1 MILLR
6 SLLFQIAF
14 LSWTTLVALYS
25 LVPLGLG
32 NRAHIFSIGGVW
44 SRGIDCILRLVTG
57 IRIRIEGT
65 EHIPAGPA
73 MIAAK
78 HQSLW
83 DTAVVLRLFRGP
95 AIVMKQELLSIPIYG
110 ALCRAQGMIA
120 VDRDGGAKA
129 LKQMLKDARA
139 AAAEG
144 RKLIIFPQGTRTLP
158 GESAPYQPGVAAL
171 YRDLKIPVVPVALN
185 SGFFWPKRG
194 LRRRPGTIVLRFL
207 PAIPPG
213 LDRDTFMKE
222 LETRIESANA
232 ALEAETRAALPAGG

>member
-1 MILLR
+1 MLLLR
-6 SLLFQIAF
+6 SILFQIAF
-14 LSWTTLVALYS
+14 LLWSTLVALYG
-25 LVPLGLG
+25 LVPLALQ
-32 NRAHIFSIGGVW
+32 NRQHLFSIGGIW
-44 SRGIDCILRLVTG
+44 SDGINLLLRAICNIHV
-57 IRIRIEGT
+57 RIEGQ
-65 EHIPAGPA
+65 EHIPDGPA

-83 DTAVVLRLFRGP
+83 DTAIVLRLFRGP

-120 VDRDGGAKA
+120 VDRAGGSKA

-139 AAAEG
+139 AAEAG
-144 RKLIIFPQGTRTLP
+144 RKILIFPQGTRTLP
-158 GESAPYQPGVAAL
+158 GEAAPYQPGVVAL
-171 YRDLKIPVVPVALN
+171 YRDLKLPVVPVALN

-207 PAIPPG
+207 PAIPAG
-213 LDRDTFMKE
+213 LDRETFMAE

-232 ALEAETRAALPAGG
+232 ALEAETRAALS

>member
-1 MILLR
+1 MLLLR
-6 SLLFQIAF
+6 SITFQIVF
-14 LSWTTLVALYS
+14 LSWSTLIALYG
-25 LVPLGLG
+25 LIPLAFR
-32 NRAHIFSIGGVW
+32 NRQHLFSIGAFW
-44 SRGIDCILRLVTG
+44 ADSINWLLRV
-57 IRIRIEGT
+57 ICNIHVRIEGT

-83 DTAVVLRLFRGP
+83 DTAIVLRLFRGP
-95 AIVMKQELLSIPIYG
+95 AIVMKQELLRVPIYG

-139 AAAEG
+139 AAQDG
-144 RKLIIFPQGTRTLP
+144 RKILIFPQGTRTLP
-158 GESAPYQPGVAAL
+158 GEAAPYQPGVVAL
-171 YRDLKIPVVPVALN
+171 YRDLKLPVVPVALN

-194 LRRRPGTIVLRFL
+194 VLRRPGTIVLRFL
-207 PAIPPG
+207 PAIPAG
-213 LDRDTFMKE
+213 LDRDTFMQE

-232 ALEAETRAALPAGG
+232 ALEAETRTVL

>member
-1 MILLR
+1 VILLR
-6 SLLFQIAF
+6 SIVFQIAF
-14 LSWTTLVALYS
+14 LLWSTLVALYG
-25 LVPLGLG
+25 LIPLALN
-32 NRAHIFSIGGVW
+32 NRQHLFSIGGVW
-44 SRGIDCILRLVTG
+44 SDGINLLLRLICN
-57 IRIRIEGT
+57 IRIRIEGQ

-83 DTAVVLRLFRGP
+83 DTAIVLRLFRGP
-95 AIVMKQELLSIPIYG
+95 AIVMKQELLRIPIYG

-139 AAAEG
+139 AAADG
-144 RKLIIFPQGTRTLP
+144 RKILIFPQGTRTLP
-158 GESAPYQPGVAAL
+158 GEAAPYQPGVVAL
-171 YRDLKIPVVPVALN
+171 YRDLKLPVVPVALN

-194 LRRRPGTIVLRFL
+194 VLRKPGTIVLRFL
-207 PAIPPG
+207 PPIPAG

-232 ALEAETRAALPAGG
+232 ALEAETRAVLA

>member
-1 MILLR
+1 MTGLR

-14 LSWTTLVALYS
+14 LSWSTLVALYA
-25 LVPLGLG
+25 LIPLGLG
-32 NRAHIFSIGGVW
+32 RRAHIVSIGAVW
-44 SRGIDCILRLVTG
+44 SDGINWLLRTICDIQV
-57 IRIRIEGT
+57 RIEGQ

-83 DTAVVLRLFRGP
+83 DTAIVLRLFRAP
-95 AIVMKQELLSIPIYG
+95 AIVMKQELLNIPIYG
-110 ALCRAQGMIA
+110 SLCLAQGMIA

-139 AAAEG
+139 AVAAD
-144 RKLIIFPQGTRTLP
+144 RKILIFPQGTRTLP
-158 GESAPYQPGVAAL
+158 GEHVPYQPGVAAL

-194 LRRRPGTIVLRFL
+194 LLRRPGTIVLRFL
-207 PAIPPG
+207 PAIPAG

-232 ALEAETRAALPAGG
+232 VLEAETKAALQ

>member
-1 MILLR
+1 MTGLR

-14 LSWTTLVALYS
+14 LSWSTLVALYA
-25 LVPLGLG
+25 LIPLGLG
-32 NRAHIFSIGGVW
+32 RRAHIVSIGAVW
-44 SRGIDCILRLVTG
+44 SDGINWLLRV
-57 IRIRIEGT
+57 ICDIQVRIEGQ

-83 DTAVVLRLFRGP
+83 DTAIVLRLFRAP
-95 AIVMKQELLSIPIYG
+95 AIVMKQELLNIPIYG
-110 ALCRAQGMIA
+110 SLCLAQGMIA

-139 AAAEG
+139 AVADG
-144 RKLIIFPQGTRTLP
+144 RKILIFPQGTRTLP
-158 GESAPYQPGVAAL
+158 GEHVPYQPGVAAL

-194 LRRRPGTIVLRFL
+194 LRRQPGTIVLRFL
-207 PAIPPG
+207 PPIAAG
-213 LDRDTFMKE
+213 LDRDTFMSE

-232 ALEAETRAALPAGG
+232 VLEAETRAVLPA

>member
-1 MILLR
+1 VTGLR

-14 LSWTTLVALYS
+14 LSWSTLVALYG
-25 LVPLGLG
+25 LIPLGLG
-32 NRAHIFSIGGVW
+32 RRAHIVSIGAVW
-44 SRGIDCILRLVTG
+44 SDGINWLLRV
-57 IRIRIEGT
+57 ICDIQVRIEGQ

-83 DTAVVLRLFRGP
+83 DTAIVLRLFRAP
-95 AIVMKQELLSIPIYG
+95 AIVMKQELLNIPIYG
-110 ALCRAQGMIA
+110 SLCLAQGMIA

-139 AAAEG
+139 AVAAD
-144 RKLIIFPQGTRTLP
+144 RKILIFPQGTRTLP
-158 GESAPYQPGVAAL
+158 GEHVTYQPGVAAL

-194 LRRRPGTIVLRFL
+194 FLRRPGTIVLRFL
-207 PAIPPG
+207 PAIPAG

-232 ALEAETRAALPAGG
+232 ALEAETRAAL

>member
-1 MILLR
+1 MLLLR

-14 LSWTTLVALYS
+14 LGWSTLLALYA
-25 LVPLGLG
+25 LVPLALN
-32 NRAHIFSIGGVW
+32 NRQHIFSIGSVW
-44 SRGIDCILRLVTG
+44 ADGINWLLRV
-57 IRIRIEGT
+57 ICNIHVRIEGT

-95 AIVMKQELLSIPIYG
+95 AIVMKQELLRIPIYG

-120 VDRDGGAKA
+120 VDRAGGAKA
-129 LKQMLKDARA
+129 LKTMLKDARDA
-139 AAAEG
+139 AAAG
-144 RKLIIFPQGTRTLP
+144 RKLLIFPQGTRTLP
-158 GESAPYQPGVAAL
+158 GEAAPYQPGVVAL
-171 YRDLKIPVVPVALN
+171 YRDLKLPVVPVALN
-185 SGFFWPKRG
+185 SGFFWPKHG
-194 LRRRPGTIVLRFL
+194 ILRRPGTIVLRFL

-213 LDRDTFMKE
+213 LDRDTFMAE

-232 ALEAETRAALPAGG
+232 ALEAETLAR

>member
-1 MILLR
+1 MLLLR
-6 SLLFQIAF
+6 SLLFQFAF
-14 LSWTTLVALYS
+14 LLWSTLVALYG
-25 LVPLGLG
+25 LVPMMLGKREHLF
-32 NRAHIFSIGGVW
+32 AIGGVW
-44 SRGIDCILRLVTG
+44 SDGINLLLRAICN

-65 EHIPAGPA
+65 EHLPPGPA

-83 DTAVVLRLFRGP
+83 DTAIVLRLFRGP
-95 AIVMKQELLSIPIYG
+95 AIVMKQELLRIPIYG

-139 AAAEG
+139 AAHDG
-144 RKLIIFPQGTRTLP
+144 RKILIFPQGTRTRP
-158 GESAPYQPGVAAL
+158 GESAPYQPGVVAL
-171 YRDLKIPVVPVALN
+171 YRDLKLPVVPVALN

-194 LRRRPGTIVLRFL
+194 ILRRPGTIVLRFL
-207 PAIPPG
+207 PPIPAG
-213 LDRDTFMKE
+213 LDRETFMAE

-232 ALEAETRAALPAGG
+232 ALEAETRAIL

>member
-1 MILLR
+1 MTGLR

-14 LSWTTLVALYS
+14 LSWSTLVALYA
-25 LVPLGLG
+25 LIPLGLG
-32 NRAHIFSIGGVW
+32 RRAHIVSIGAVW
-44 SRGIDCILRLVTG
+44 SDGINWLLRTICDIQV
-57 IRIRIEGT
+57 RIEGQ
-65 EHIPAGPA
+65 EHVPAGPA

-83 DTAVVLRLFRGP
+83 DTAIVLRLFRAP
-95 AIVMKQELLSIPIYG
+95 AIVMKQELLNIPIYG
-110 ALCRAQGMIA
+110 SLCLAQGMIA

-139 AAAEG
+139 AVAAD
-144 RKLIIFPQGTRTLP
+144 RKILIFPQGTRTLP
-158 GESAPYQPGVAAL
+158 GEHVPYQPGVAAL

-194 LRRRPGTIVLRFL
+194 LLRRPGTIVLRFL
-207 PAIPPG
+207 PAIPAG

-232 ALEAETRAALPAGG
+232 VLEAETRAAL

>member
-1 MILLR
+1 MTGLR

-14 LSWTTLVALYS
+14 LSWSTLVALYA
-25 LVPLGLG
+25 LIPLGLG
-32 NRAHIFSIGGVW
+32 RRAHIVSIGAVW
-44 SRGIDCILRLVTG
+44 SDGINWLLRAICDIQV
-57 IRIRIEGT
+57 RIEGQ

-83 DTAVVLRLFRGP
+83 DTAIVLRLFRAP
-95 AIVMKQELLSIPIYG
+95 AIVMKQELLNIPIYG
-110 ALCRAQGMIA
+110 SLCLAQGMIA

-139 AAAEG
+139 AVADG
-144 RKLIIFPQGTRTLP
+144 RKILIFPQGTRTLP
-158 GESAPYQPGVAAL
+158 GEHVPYQPGVAAL

-194 LRRRPGTIVLRFL
+194 LLRRPGTIVLRFL
-207 PAIPPG
+207 PAIPAG

-232 ALEAETRAALPAGG
+232 VLEAETKAALQ

>member
-1 MILLR
+1 MLLLR
-6 SLLFQIAF
+6 SILFQIAF
-14 LSWTTLVALYS
+14 LLWSTLVALYG
-25 LVPLGLG
+25 LMPLSLG
-32 NRAHIFSIGGVW
+32 NRQHLFSIGGVW
-44 SRGIDCILRLVTG
+44 SDGINLLLRW
-57 IRIRIEGT
+57 ICNIHIRIEGQ

-83 DTAVVLRLFRGP
+83 DTAIVLRIFRGP
-95 AIVMKQELLSIPIYG
+95 AIVMKQELLRIPIYG

-139 AAAEG
+139 AAADG
-144 RKLIIFPQGTRTLP
+144 RKILIFPQGTRTRP
-158 GESAPYQPGVAAL
+158 GESAPYQPGVVAL
-171 YRDLKIPVVPVALN
+171 YRDLKLPVVPVALN

-194 LRRRPGTIVLRFL
+194 ILRKPGTIVLRFL
-207 PAIPPG
+207 PPIPAG
-213 LDRDTFMKE
+213 LDRDTFMAE

-232 ALEAETRAALPAGG
+232 VLEAETRAVL